1 MYVRAEVAQCP
12 WSGPCVGCATL
23 VRSADGAPIPVR
35 HLDQEIFVSRMFSTC
50 SAALLALALLAPSA
64 QAQRRRAAGGDGA
77 PPPAVGARIG
87 YDFDANQMFLGG
99 QFEFPVGRRLRLVP
113 SLELYPGGSGAPP
126 PPHPD
131 PKIHPPPPPPLFS
144 FPAPLP
150 PLPPTPHTTT

>member
-1 MYVRAEVAQCP
+1 MYVRAEVAQWL
-12 WSGPCVGCATL
+12 WSGPCVGFATL
-23 VRSADGAPIPVR
+23 LRSAAGAPIAVR

-99 QFEFPVGRRLRLVP
+99 QFEFPVGRRLRLRP
-113 SLELYPGGSGAPP
+113 AAAPGPDRSREPP
-126 PPHPD
+126 PRQHR
-131 PKIHPPPPPPLFS
+131 
-144 FPAPLP
+144 
-150 PLPPTPHTTT
+150 